1 MQAGTRSDASRAGP
15 KMLPDKRKTPPRD
28 AVLCIGDGL
37 REIVS
42 VLRTETER
50 AKEEHNV
57 VVVSKTPVSDIA
69 TTNTQLEIEKLQ
81 LEREKEKTKQL
92 QLQVQLASL
101 KATQ

>member
-1 MQAGTRSDASRAGP
+1 MQAGTRSDPSKAGP

-28 AVLCIGDGL
+28 AVLSIGDGL

-42 VLRTETER
+42 ALRTETER
-50 AKEEHNV
+50 AKEEHN